1 MSSRRILLLF
11 VPILLCTLHFPSR
24 KILAG
29 DDWLPID
36 PADLKMTTEPKAP
49 GAPAIYLYRQVDRK
63 ESGRVN
69 HTEAYYFRIKILTE
83 DGRKYGNI
91 EIPYL
96 KSVGGISNI
105 RARTI
110 HPDGTVLNFDGKI
123 FENTIVKSKTL
134 RYQAKTL
141 TMPDVQVGS
150 IVEYRFIYDL
160 RDNYVFRSYWTV
172 SADLFTQKAVFSF
185 KPYENYDLQW
195 NMPAGLPAGTVPL
208 RKVTRASFA

>member
-1 MSSRRILLLF
+1 MSSRRILLPF
-11 VPILLCTLHFPSR
+11 VPILLCALYFPSR
-24 KILAG
+24 KILAS

-63 ESGRVN
+63 ESGRAN
-69 HTEAYYFRIKILTE
+69 HTEAYYFRIKILAE
-83 DGRKYGNI
+83 EGRKYGNI

-96 KSVGGISNI
+96 RSVGGISNI

-110 HPDGTVLNFDGKI
+110 HPDGTIVNFDGKI

-134 RYQAKTL
+134 KYQAKTF

-160 RDNYVFRSYWTV
+160 RDNYVFQSY
-172 SADLFTQKAVFSF
+172 
-185 KPYENYDLQW
+185 
-195 NMPAGLPAGTVPL
+195 
-208 RKVTRASFA
+208 